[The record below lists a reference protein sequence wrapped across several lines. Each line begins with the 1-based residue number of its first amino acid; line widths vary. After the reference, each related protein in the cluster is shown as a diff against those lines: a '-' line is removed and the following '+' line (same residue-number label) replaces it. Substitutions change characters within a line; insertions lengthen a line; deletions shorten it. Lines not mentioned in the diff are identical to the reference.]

1 MIGQFL
7 VYTAPSMP
15 CYSEDRKVYMAKNRV
30 LLFSLEFNT
39 KVDEPELYVIRVSR
53 RTTQSDDT
61 TKLRGGGYGPDCEKA
76 ELRH

>member
-1 MIGQFL
+1 
-7 VYTAPSMP
+7 
-15 CYSEDRKVYMAKNRV
+15 MAKNRFI
-30 LLFSLEFNT
+30 LFSLEFDTNI
-39 KVDEPELYVIRVSR
+39 DEPELYVIRVSR